1 MDSQEKVQQRVRFT
15 SHAHQLKQ
23 RKFVCVANGRC
34 LAYLKKLKE
43 LLDRAIGFT
52 SVKPIFEK
60 TKETDDHMGW
70 VFCSLPPEMRTRNQA
85 PSRTLSTEPARALRD
100 HQRETKRPCSV
111 GQEAQ
116 DHRQKTRAPRSSG

>member
-52 SVKPIFEK
+52 VTTHQSSIFFSHGCK
-60 TKETDDHMGW
+60 I
-70 VFCSLPPEMRTRNQA
+70 R
-85 PSRTLSTEPARALRD
+85 
-100 HQRETKRPCSV
+100 
-111 GQEAQ
+111 
-116 DHRQKTRAPRSSG
+116 